1 MDFITLVA
9 FIGILGIGSQ
19 YLAWRLNLPAIVL
32 MSLAGLIA
40 GPVLGVLNPAQDFG
54 IYLQP
59 LISIAVAIILFE
71 GGLTLNFKELQH
83 AGRAVMRLVI
93 PGVPLAWALGSAA
106 AYYLGGLSWP
116 VAILFA
122 GIMVVTGPTVI
133 LPLLRQAKL
142 SATPRTVL
150 KWEGIVNDPL
160 GALLA
165 VLVFEYL
172 SYAGQ
177 DKPIL
182 EIGLWMLFATVIA
195 GIIGFIFARVI
206 AHIFP
211 RGWVPEYLKAPILL
225 VAVITCYG
233 LADAIEHETGLL
245 AVTAMGVA
253 LANAK
258 LASLTDLR
266 RFKENITVLLV
277 SGVFVILTA
286 SLDAD
291 VWMELDWRLAAF
303 VGAMLFI
310 VRPVSVFLSTIGT
323 KLSMAERLMVG
334 WIAPRGIV
342 AVAVS
347 GFFALKLMDLGYVD
361 AAQLIPFS
369 FAMVFATILAHGF
382 SIAPLGRVLGLVS
395 TSQPGALIVGAT
407 PWSVALAQ
415 TLRAQEIPVTI
426 ADSSWHRLRNARLA
440 DIPVYYGEI
449 LSEVSEHHLD
459 LQKFGTLLAVTGNEA
474 YNALVCREFGAEMG
488 RANVFQLGAAEE
500 DDPHG
505 LALSVRGQAL
515 FDGRLDLNDVLK
527 NHFNGWTFQRT
538 TLSDEYGFEAYRKDR
553 ADDAER
559 LFYIRKGDVLGSLKA
574 ESGDT
579 IITFVPP
586 KELNSNGSAPHQ

>member
-40 GPVLGVLNPAQDFG
+40 GPVLGILNPTQDFG
-54 IYLQP
+54 AYLQP

-133 LPLLRQAKL
+133 MPLLRQAKL

-177 DKPIL
+177 EKPVL

-195 GIIGFIFARVI
+195 GLIGFIFARAI
-206 AHIFP
+206 AFIFP

-225 VAVITCYG
+225 VAVITCYA

-258 LASLTDLR
+258 MASLGDLR

-286 SLDAD
+286 SLEAD
-291 VWMELDWRLAAF
+291 VWMALDWRLAAF
-303 VGAMLFI
+303 VGAMLFL
-310 VRPVSVFLSTIGT
+310 VRPASVFLSTLGT
-323 KLSMAERLMVG
+323 NLSFAERLMLG

-347 GFFALKLMDLGYVD
+347 GFFALKLMDLGYAD
-361 AAQLIPFS
+361 AALLIPFS

-382 SIAPLGRVLGLVS
+382 SIAPLGRALSLAS
-395 TSQPGALIVGAT
+395 KSRPGALIVGST
-407 PWSVALAQ
+407 PWSIALAQ
-415 TLRAQEIPVTI
+415 ALQAHDIPVTI
-426 ADSSWHRLRNARLA
+426 ADSSWHRLRHARLA
-440 DIPVYYGEI
+440 DINVYYGEI

-459 LQKFGTLLAVTGNEA
+459 LQRFGTLLAVTGNEA
-474 YNALVCREFGAEMG
+474 YNALVCREFGTEMG
-488 RANVFQLGAAEE
+488 RAHVFQLGAAEE

-505 LALSVRGQAL
+505 LALSVRGVAL

-527 NHFNGWTFQRT
+527 NHFAGWTFQRT
-538 TLSDEYGFEAYRKDR
+538 TLSDEYGFDAYKADR
-553 ADDAER
+553 PEEAER
-559 LFYIRKGDVLGSLKA
+559 LFYIRKGEIIGSLKA

-586 KELNSNGSAPHQ
+586 KEINSNGSVPRQ